1 VIPELRLLAA
11 VLQRAIHDF
20 IGGEGDVREGARSWL
35 MDDEPTD
42 APLSFR
48 FICEAL
54 DLDVNSLRTAIGRQ
68 ADAQV
73 REFAA
78 AEAAS

>member
-1 VIPELRLLAA
+1 
-11 VLQRAIHDF
+11 
-20 IGGEGDVREGARSWL
+20 

-54 DLDVNSLRTAIGRQ
+54 DLDVDSLRVAIGRQ

>member
-1 VIPELRLLAA
+1 
-11 VLQRAIHDF
+11 
-20 IGGEGDVREGARSWL
+20 

-54 DLDVNSLRTAIGRQ
+54 DLDLESLRKAIGRQ
-68 ADAQV
+68 AEAQA
-73 REFAA
+73 REFASSNA
-78 AEAAS
+78 LA

>member
-1 VIPELRLLAA
+1 ME
-11 VLQRAIHDF
+11 
-20 IGGEGDVREGARSWL
+20 
-35 MDDEPTD
+35 DEPTD

-54 DLDVNSLRTAIGRQ
+54 DLDIDSLRVAIGRQ
-68 ADAQV
+68 AEAHI

-78 AEAAS
+78 AEAV